1 MIFTITAVCILLSLL
16 YYYYAFERKLSRI
29 KKLTSNMPHPKHY
42 PIIGCA
48 LEFGTRSDEILN
60 NFNRIFNEHG
70 SVVAAC
76 VGNEFYV
83 LLCGVNEIQTVLSN
97 NKQLKKAHVYEF
109 LHPWLGNGLL
119 TSDGANWHKQRKIIT
134 PAFHF
139 KILELFV
146 DMFSANI
153 DILSNKLK
161 HEVGKPGFNVTDY
174 IVLCTLDI
182 ISETSMGIQ
191 INAQLEKENEFARAI
206 HDVTFAVLYRAIKPW
221 LFPRIL
227 FDISPTGISF
237 NKKVKLI
244 HNFIQELIDNK
255 RKQRAEGKVVENEKE
270 SDETSFAYGQ
280 KKKAA
285 FLDLLID
292 YDLTDEE
299 ILNQVNTFMFAG
311 HDTTT
316 SAISFTIYC
325 LMKYPEVQEKVLN
338 EQKEI
343 LGDSNRPPG
352 LQDLKSMKY
361 LEHVVEETLRL
372 YPSVPYIGRQ
382 MTEDFQLTPEYI
394 IPKGCSVNLFLYKL
408 LRDPELFPDPEVFNP
423 DRFLPEAVVGRNPFA
438 HCPFSAGP
446 RNCIGQKF
454 AMLEIK
460 SVISA
465 IVRKFKILPPI
476 DCPDIVLGSELV
488 LRSLTGVYIRL
499 ENR

>member
-119 TSDGANWHKQRKIIT
+119 TSD
-134 PAFHF
+134 
-139 KILELFV
+139 
-146 DMFSANI
+146 
-153 DILSNKLK
+153 
-161 HEVGKPGFNVTDY
+161 
-174 IVLCTLDI
+174 
-182 ISETSMGIQ
+182 ETSMGIQ

-446 RNCIGQKF
+446 RNCIEHTSLTQQISSECGVELCTVNAILKQFKENDF
-454 AMLEIK
+454 FSLQRKGK
-460 SVISA
+460 SGCK
-465 IVRKFKILPPI
+465 RNKILKH
-476 DCPDIVLGSELV
+476 
-488 LRSLTGVYIRL
+488 RTGY
-499 ENR
+499 